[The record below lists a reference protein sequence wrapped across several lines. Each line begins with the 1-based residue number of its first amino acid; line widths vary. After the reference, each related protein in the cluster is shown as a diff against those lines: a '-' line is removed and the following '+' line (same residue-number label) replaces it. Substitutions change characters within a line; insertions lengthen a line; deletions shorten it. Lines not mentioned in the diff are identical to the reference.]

1 MICVKKIIPFRKD
14 LEFNTPLYE
23 VTSISLEHHLTK
35 KSDTLISGNFI
46 ISGDYKQTESSEN
59 KDPFNFTLPF
69 DIALATK
76 IDLDDML
83 LDVDD
88 FYYETGKNTLK
99 VNIDLL
105 LDATEIKEPEKKK
118 VAEEKEDREDISEQE
133 TGEDSKDI
141 LDSNDTKDDGDNSS
155 SRAPDDFN
163 DINYQMPQMES
174 LPNSF
179 ASGGISLEDIQND
192 NFMGSVNKDVN
203 NANGIDATNIV
214 NTNVNTNINNNSN
227 MNINSN
233 SNGNQNINENNNLF
247 ASFETADTYT
257 AYRVYLIKEE
267 DTIDTILKK
276 YNVTKDDLSAYND
289 LSDIKYGD
297 KIIIPYKRYE

>member
-35 KSDTLISGNFI
+35 KTDTLISGNFI

-105 LDATEIKEPEKKK
+105 LDATEIGEPEK
-118 VAEEKEDREDISEQE
+118 EKEDRENIN
-133 TGEDSKDI
+133 GKDVESI
-141 LDSNDTKDDGDNSS
+141 DSNIYNDNDD
-155 SRAPDDFN
+155 SRVPDEFN
-163 DINYQMPQMES
+163 DVNYKKPQLEN
-174 LPNSF
+174 LPNSLDN
-179 ASGGISLEDIQND
+179 SGVSLDDIQND
-192 NFMGSVNKDVN
+192 NFMDSIN
-203 NANGIDATNIV
+203 NDNVSDNGTSNIV
-214 NTNVNTNINNNSN
+214 NSNIN
-227 MNINSN
+227 INE
-233 SNGNQNINENNNLF
+233 NQNINENNNLF
-247 ASFETADTYT
+247 ASFEIADTYT
-257 AYRVYLIKEE
+257 AYRVYLIKED

>member
-35 KSDTLISGNFI
+35 KSNTLISGSFI

-105 LDATEIKEPEKKK
+105 LDATEIGEPEK
-118 VAEEKEDREDISEQE
+118 EKEDRENIN
-133 TGEDSKDI
+133 GKDTESI
-141 LDSNDTKDDGDNSS
+141 DSNTYNDNDD
-155 SRAPDDFN
+155 SRVPDEFN
-163 DINYQMPQMES
+163 DVNYKKPQLEN
-174 LPNSF
+174 LPNSLDN
-179 ASGGISLEDIQND
+179 SGVSLDDIQND
-192 NFMGSVNKDVN
+192 NFMDSIN
-203 NANGIDATNIV
+203 NDNVSDNGTSNIV
-214 NTNVNTNINNNSN
+214 NSNIN
-227 MNINSN
+227 INE
-233 SNGNQNINENNNLF
+233 NQNINENNNLF

>member
-35 KSDTLISGNFI
+35 KTDTLISGNFI

-105 LDATEIKEPEKKK
+105 LDATEIGEPEK
-118 VAEEKEDREDISEQE
+118 EKEDRENIN
-133 TGEDSKDI
+133 GKDVESI
-141 LDSNDTKDDGDNSS
+141 DSNTYNDNEA
-155 SRAPDDFN
+155 SRVPDEFN
-163 DINYQMPQMES
+163 DVNYKKPQLEN
-174 LPNSF
+174 LPNSLEN
-179 ASGGISLEDIQND
+179 SGVSLDDIQND
-192 NFMGSVNKDVN
+192 NFMDSIN
-203 NANGIDATNIV
+203 NDNVSDNGTSNIV
-214 NTNVNTNINNNSN
+214 NSNIN
-227 MNINSN
+227 INE
-233 SNGNQNINENNNLF
+233 NQNINENNNLF

-257 AYRVYLIKEE
+257 AYRVYLIKED

>member
-35 KSDTLISGNFI
+35 KTDTLISGNFI

-105 LDATEIKEPEKKK
+105 LDATEIGEPEK
-118 VAEEKEDREDISEQE
+118 EKEDRENIN
-133 TGEDSKDI
+133 GKDVESI
-141 LDSNDTKDDGDNSS
+141 DSNIYNDNDD
-155 SRAPDDFN
+155 SRVPDEFN
-163 DINYQMPQMES
+163 DVNYKKPQLEN
-174 LPNSF
+174 LPNSLDN
-179 ASGGISLEDIQND
+179 SGVSLDDIQND
-192 NFMGSVNKDVN
+192 NFMDSIN
-203 NANGIDATNIV
+203 NDNVSDNGTSNIV
-214 NTNVNTNINNNSN
+214 NSNIN
-227 MNINSN
+227 INE
-233 SNGNQNINENNNLF
+233 NQNINENNNLF

-257 AYRVYLIKEE
+257 AYRVYLIKED

>member
-35 KSDTLISGNFI
+35 KTDTLISGNFI

-105 LDATEIKEPEKKK
+105 LDATEIGEPEK
-118 VAEEKEDREDISEQE
+118 EKEDMENIN
-133 TGEDSKDI
+133 GKDVESI
-141 LDSNDTKDDGDNSS
+141 DSNTYNDNDD
-155 SRAPDDFN
+155 SRVPDEFN
-163 DINYQMPQMES
+163 DVNYKKPQLEN
-174 LPNSF
+174 LPNSLDN
-179 ASGGISLEDIQND
+179 SGVSLDDIQND
-192 NFMGSVNKDVN
+192 NFMDSIN
-203 NANGIDATNIV
+203 NDNVSDNGTSNIV
-214 NTNVNTNINNNSN
+214 NSNIN
-227 MNINSN
+227 INE
-233 SNGNQNINENNNLF
+233 NQNINENNNLF

-257 AYRVYLIKEE
+257 AYRVYLIKED

>member
-35 KSDTLISGNFI
+35 KTDTLISGNFI

-105 LDATEIKEPEKKK
+105 LDATEIGEPEK
-118 VAEEKEDREDISEQE
+118 EKEDRENIN
-133 TGEDSKDI
+133 GKDVESI
-141 LDSNDTKDDGDNSS
+141 DSNTYNDNDD
-155 SRAPDDFN
+155 SRVPDEFN
-163 DINYQMPQMES
+163 DVNYKKPQLEN
-174 LPNSF
+174 LPNSLDN
-179 ASGGISLEDIQND
+179 SGVSLDDIQND
-192 NFMGSVNKDVN
+192 NFMDSIN
-203 NANGIDATNIV
+203 NDNVSDNGTSNIV
-214 NTNVNTNINNNSN
+214 NSNIN
-227 MNINSN
+227 I
-233 SNGNQNINENNNLF
+233 NGNQNINENNNLF

-257 AYRVYLIKEE
+257 AYRVYLIKED

>member
-35 KSDTLISGNFI
+35 KTDTLISGNFI

-105 LDATEIKEPEKKK
+105 LDVTEIGEPEK
-118 VAEEKEDREDISEQE
+118 EKEDRENIN
-133 TGEDSKDI
+133 GKDVESI
-141 LDSNDTKDDGDNSS
+141 DSNTYNDNEA
-155 SRAPDDFN
+155 SRVPDEFN
-163 DINYQMPQMES
+163 DVNYKKPQLEN
-174 LPNSF
+174 LPNSLDN
-179 ASGGISLEDIQND
+179 SGVSLDDIQND
-192 NFMGSVNKDVN
+192 NFMDSIN
-203 NANGIDATNIV
+203 NDNVSDNGTSNIV
-214 NTNVNTNINNNSN
+214 NSNININNNN
-227 MNINSN
+227 
-233 SNGNQNINENNNLF
+233 NENNNLF

-257 AYRVYLIKEE
+257 AYRVYLIKED

>member
-35 KSDTLISGNFI
+35 KTDTLISGNFI

-105 LDATEIKEPEKKK
+105 LDATEIGEPEK
-118 VAEEKEDREDISEQE
+118 EKEDRENIN
-133 TGEDSKDI
+133 GKDVEGI
-141 LDSNDTKDDGDNSS
+141 DSNTYNDNDD
-155 SRAPDDFN
+155 SRVPDEFN
-163 DINYQMPQMES
+163 DVNYKKPQLEN
-174 LPNSF
+174 LPNSLDN
-179 ASGGISLEDIQND
+179 SGVSLDDIQND
-192 NFMGSVNKDVN
+192 NFMDSIN
-203 NANGIDATNIV
+203 NDNVSDNGTSNIV
-214 NTNVNTNINNNSN
+214 NSNINNNE
-227 MNINSN
+227 
-233 SNGNQNINENNNLF
+233 NQNINENNNLF

-257 AYRVYLIKEE
+257 AYRVYLIKED

>member
-35 KSDTLISGNFI
+35 KTDTLISGNFI

-105 LDATEIKEPEKKK
+105 LDATEIGEPEK
-118 VAEEKEDREDISEQE
+118 EKEDRENINE
-133 TGEDSKDI
+133 KDAESI
-141 LDSNDTKDDGDNSS
+141 DSNTYNDNDD
-155 SRAPDDFN
+155 SRVPDEFN
-163 DINYQMPQMES
+163 DVNYKKPQLEN
-174 LPNSF
+174 LPNSLDN
-179 ASGGISLEDIQND
+179 SGVSLDDIQND
-192 NFMGSVNKDVN
+192 NFMDSIN
-203 NANGIDATNIV
+203 NDNVSDNGTSNIV
-214 NTNVNTNINNNSN
+214 NSNIN
-227 MNINSN
+227 INE
-233 SNGNQNINENNNLF
+233 NQNINENNNLF

-257 AYRVYLIKEE
+257 AYRVYLIKED

>member
-76 IDLDDML
+76 INLDDML

-118 VAEEKEDREDISEQE
+118 VVEEKEDREDVNEKDTDE
-133 TGEDSKDI
+133 ESKDS
-141 LDSNDTKDDGDNSS
+141 LDSNDINDNGDNGS
-155 SRAPDDFN
+155 SRAPDEFN
-163 DINYQMPQMES
+163 DINYKMPQIEN

-179 ASGGISLEDIQND
+179 ESGGVSLEDIQND
-192 NFMGSVNKDVN
+192 NFIGSMNTD
-203 NANGIDATNIV
+203 NASDNGTTNI
-214 NTNVNTNINNNSN
+214 VNTNINNNSN

-233 SNGNQNINENNNLF
+233 SNQNINENNNLF

-276 YNVTKDDLSAYND
+276 YNVTKEDLSAYND

>member
-35 KSDTLISGNFI
+35 KTDTLISGNFI

-105 LDATEIKEPEKKK
+105 LDATEIGEPEK
-118 VAEEKEDREDISEQE
+118 EKEDRENINE
-133 TGEDSKDI
+133 KDVESI
-141 LDSNDTKDDGDNSS
+141 DSNTYNDNDD
-155 SRAPDDFN
+155 SRVPDEFN
-163 DINYQMPQMES
+163 DVNYKKPQLEN
-174 LPNSF
+174 LPNSLDN
-179 ASGGISLEDIQND
+179 SGVSLDDIQND
-192 NFMGSVNKDVN
+192 NFMDSIN
-203 NANGIDATNIV
+203 NDNVSDNGTSNIV
-214 NTNVNTNINNNSN
+214 NSNIN
-227 MNINSN
+227 INE
-233 SNGNQNINENNNLF
+233 NQNINENNNLF

-257 AYRVYLIKEE
+257 AYRVYLIKED
-267 DTIDTILKK
+267 DTIDTILNK

>member
-35 KSDTLISGNFI
+35 KTDTLISGNFI

-105 LDATEIKEPEKKK
+105 LDATEIGEPEK
-118 VAEEKEDREDISEQE
+118 EKEDRENINE
-133 TGEDSKDI
+133 KDVESI
-141 LDSNDTKDDGDNSS
+141 DSNTYNDNDD
-155 SRAPDDFN
+155 SRVPDEFN
-163 DINYQMPQMES
+163 DVNYKKPQLEN
-174 LPNSF
+174 LPNSLDN
-179 ASGGISLEDIQND
+179 SGVSLDDIQND
-192 NFMGSVNKDVN
+192 NFMDSIN
-203 NANGIDATNIV
+203 NDNVSDNGTSNIV
-214 NTNVNTNINNNSN
+214 NSNIN
-227 MNINSN
+227 INE
-233 SNGNQNINENNNLF
+233 NQNINENNNLF

-257 AYRVYLIKEE
+257 SYRVYLIKED

>member
-23 VTSISLEHHLTK
+23 VTSISLEHHLIK

-105 LDATEIKEPEKKK
+105 LDATEIGEPEK
-118 VAEEKEDREDISEQE
+118 EKEDRENIN
-133 TGEDSKDI
+133 GKDVESI
-141 LDSNDTKDDGDNSS
+141 DSNTYNDNDD
-155 SRAPDDFN
+155 SRVPDEFN
-163 DINYQMPQMES
+163 DVNYKKPQLEN
-174 LPNSF
+174 LPNSLDN
-179 ASGGISLEDIQND
+179 SGVSLDDIQND
-192 NFMGSVNKDVN
+192 NFMDSINTDNVSD
-203 NANGIDATNIV
+203 NGTSNIV
-214 NTNVNTNINNNSN
+214 NSNININNNN
-227 MNINSN
+227 NNN
-233 SNGNQNINENNNLF
+233 NENNNLF

-257 AYRVYLIKEE
+257 AYRVYLIKED

-289 LSDIKYGD
+289 LSDIKFGD

>member
-35 KSDTLISGNFI
+35 KTDTLISGNFI

-105 LDATEIKEPEKKK
+105 LDATEIGEPEK
-118 VAEEKEDREDISEQE
+118 EKEDRENIN
-133 TGEDSKDI
+133 GKDVESI
-141 LDSNDTKDDGDNSS
+141 DSNTYNDNEA
-155 SRAPDDFN
+155 SRVPDEFN
-163 DINYQMPQMES
+163 DVNYKKPQLEN
-174 LPNSF
+174 LPNSLDN
-179 ASGGISLEDIQND
+179 SGVSLDDIQND
-192 NFMGSVNKDVN
+192 NFMDSIN
-203 NANGIDATNIV
+203 NDNVSDNGTSNIV
-214 NTNVNTNINNNSN
+214 NSNIN
-227 MNINSN
+227 INE
-233 SNGNQNINENNNLF
+233 NQNINENNNLF